1 MKRGKTYISIF
12 TKSVIAFLVLGF
24 LPFMLISLAVFS
36 RNIQSVAKSAIDNSY
51 KTTRGI
57 RDDIQELLED
67 IGEYSKYLYEYES
80 NDYGYF
86 YEILTDAG
94 ISDVLRE
101 NLVEDALKQI
111 LYRNGDIRQVYFI
124 DRQGRIYSSTKAPE
138 KIVISRFMEAWG
150 RENFKPEKNAVSFIP
165 SHKPFYYM
173 NAGQECFT
181 YARNIMDTRS
191 IQSADTE
198 ILGTLYIDVASECF
212 RRIIDDGE
220 VAGDNGVMVADLL
233 DGALIYSTFSLD
245 DLPAD
250 MDRLAK
256 LAGDSQRFCLKGKEM
271 YYIGYGLEDAPWS
284 VVEFLP
290 FSNLERIYYSV
301 IRNSVWIVLTSMI
314 LLYVLY
320 VFYSNTTGKPLRLLK
335 QAMDEIKAGNLET
348 RVDIQ
353 SNDELGVLG
362 DGLNGM
368 AEQLQ
373 KHIEKVYVSEIRQK
387 EAQLNALAAQIQP
400 HYLYNTLDSIRMSA
414 ITNDDQDTALM
425 LESLSAQMRYLSSD
439 NRSLVSLKEELDN
452 LQDYFNI
459 IRIRYENAVQL
470 EMNVGDDTLMCRMPR
485 LTLQP
490 LVENS
495 VKHGIAPKGEGL
507 VAVYAERK
515 QDSLEVMVIDD
526 GVGMDGKALEEIN
539 GVLDGKPARQGKWEK
554 STGIGLKNIE
564 ERIKLQFGEGY
575 GLCLSSKEGLGTV
588 VRCRLPIYDQEGE
601 AE

>member
-1 MKRGKTYISIF
+1 
-12 TKSVIAFLVLGF
+12 
-24 LPFMLISLAVFS
+24 
-36 RNIQSVAKSAIDNSY
+36 
-51 KTTRGI
+51 
-57 RDDIQELLED
+57 
-67 IGEYSKYLYEYES
+67 
-80 NDYGYF
+80 
-86 YEILTDAG
+86 
-94 ISDVLRE
+94 
-101 NLVEDALKQI
+101 
-111 LYRNGDIRQVYFI
+111 
-124 DRQGRIYSSTKAPE
+124 
-138 KIVISRFMEAWG
+138 
-150 RENFKPEKNAVSFIP
+150 
-165 SHKPFYYM
+165 
-173 NAGQECFT
+173 
-181 YARNIMDTRS
+181 
-191 IQSADTE
+191 
-198 ILGTLYIDVASECF
+198 
-212 RRIIDDGE
+212 
-220 VAGDNGVMVADLL
+220 
-233 DGALIYSTFSLD
+233 
-245 DLPAD
+245 
-250 MDRLAK
+250 
-256 LAGDSQRFCLKGKEM
+256 M

-290 FSNLERIYYSV
+290 FSNLERTYYSV

>member
-111 LYRNGDIRQVYFI
+111 LF
-124 DRQGRIYSSTKAPE
+124 
-138 KIVISRFMEAWG
+138 
-150 RENFKPEKNAVSFIP
+150 
-165 SHKPFYYM
+165 
-173 NAGQECFT
+173 
-181 YARNIMDTRS
+181 
-191 IQSADTE
+191 
-198 ILGTLYIDVASECF
+198 
-212 RRIIDDGE
+212 
-220 VAGDNGVMVADLL
+220 
-233 DGALIYSTFSLD
+233 
-245 DLPAD
+245 
-250 MDRLAK
+250 
-256 LAGDSQRFCLKGKEM
+256 
-271 YYIGYGLEDAPWS
+271 
-284 VVEFLP
+284 
-290 FSNLERIYYSV
+290 
-301 IRNSVWIVLTSMI
+301 
-314 LLYVLY
+314 
-320 VFYSNTTGKPLRLLK
+320 
-335 QAMDEIKAGNLET
+335 
-348 RVDIQ
+348 
-353 SNDELGVLG
+353 
-362 DGLNGM
+362 
-368 AEQLQ
+368 Q

-439 NRSLVSLKEELDN
+439 NRSLVSLKEALDN